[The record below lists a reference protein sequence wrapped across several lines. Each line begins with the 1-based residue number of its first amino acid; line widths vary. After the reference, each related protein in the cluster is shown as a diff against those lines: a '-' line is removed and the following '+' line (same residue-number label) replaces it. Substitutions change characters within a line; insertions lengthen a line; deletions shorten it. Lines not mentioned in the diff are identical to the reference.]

1 MIGRFLIFALFS
13 LVLLSCGDSLES
25 QTEGTQPLPNL
36 PTSTSSATTTP
47 TINEFKLEEI
57 SGAGCGMTLY
67 KRDRAQ
73 DNLFVLFNG
82 LDPDSMEM
90 KINGEFMTFQR
101 IDEAG
106 EPFYGQ
112 YPSQTFTNSDGSMS
126 VEVDVTLGEP
136 GEIESVAIPEGT
148 ITVTQDG
155 QSTTINVMG
164 GAGC

>member
-1 MIGRFLIFALFS
+1 MMGRFFVFALFS
-13 LVLLSCGDSLES
+13 LLLLSCSDSLENP
-25 QTEGTQPLPNL
+25 TEGTQPLPSSPIN
-36 PTSTSSATTTP
+36 TSSSTATP
-47 TINEFKLEEI
+47 TINELKLEEI
-57 SGAGCGMTLY
+57 SGGCGMTLS

-73 DNLFVLFNG
+73 DNSFVFFNG

-90 KINGEFMTFQR
+90 KINGEVMTFRR

-106 EPFYGQ
+106 EAFYGQ
-112 YPSQTFTNSDGSMS
+112 YTSQTFANADGSMI